1 MRAYHL
7 LTPLTSNLTLVK
19 FPAGRDAAQ
28 ILQSHG
34 SSALATLLTRTQPL
48 ADLVIDTEVARWDRW
63 LQYAE
68 GQIHALRAA
77 APLIA
82 ALPAD
87 SVGRQVARLADR
99 LGLDHS
105 TVTRAVTDALPE
117 VIATARIAAARD
129 SATPR
134 RPPGGRKP
142 ATVQAAGQDFP
153 RTAQQRS
160 AGRPPVRHRLAEPH
174 PPPGDS

>member
-1 MRAYHL
+1 MG
-7 LTPLTSNLTLVK
+7 SV
-19 FPAGRDAAQ
+19 AA
-28 ILQSHG
+28 IRRG
-34 SSALATLLTRTQPL
+34 ADPRT
-48 ADLVIDTEVARWDRW
+48 ARR
-63 LQYAE
+63 
-68 GQIHALRAA
+68 RS
-77 APLIA
+77 LIA

-117 VIATARIAAARD
+117 VIATGRIAAARD

-153 RTAQQRS
+153 RTAQQAISRAATGPS
-160 AGRPPVRHRLAEPH
+160 
-174 PPPGDS
+174 PPGGASPAAGQQLGARRVPG